1 MASRARSRRRSSSST
16 ARATTLLSRS
26 PAQTRPA
33 RSPHQD
39 PIKWQEAKLAARFDD
54 LPAALMHEAMVVVA
68 EQDQVGQVARST
80 SRPVNDVVRARPVD
94 RAIATWEPAA
104 LVSNTY
110 CAARRRCT

>member
-1 MASRARSRRRSSSST
+1 MASRARSMRRFSSST

-54 LPAALMHEAMVVVA
+54 LPAALVHEAMVVVA
-68 EQDQVGQVARST
+68 EQDQVGQVARPT
-80 SRPVNDVVRARPVD
+80 SRPVNDVMPISELHESTDEECNSVRTGARSSP
-94 RAIATWEPAA
+94 RF
-104 LVSNTY
+104 
-110 CAARRRCT
+110 RR